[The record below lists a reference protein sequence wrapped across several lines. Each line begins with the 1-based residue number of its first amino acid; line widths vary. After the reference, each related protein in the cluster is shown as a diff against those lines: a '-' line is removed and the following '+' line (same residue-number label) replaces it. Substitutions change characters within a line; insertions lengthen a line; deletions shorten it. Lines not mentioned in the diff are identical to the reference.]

1 MDGRFAVAVTGV
13 GVVSPFGVGQA
24 ALLAG
29 LAEGRSAL
37 ESLDDRASPLGTR
50 ATLGLVRAPADVPDP
65 PGLRLSRTDRFAV
78 LAAREAWS
86 AAGVPAAAAEGCPVV
101 VGSTVAGL
109 SDIDAA
115 VSTDPRAYC
124 RRGGFSRLTAYPVS
138 HVADAIARSLGI
150 RGMCT
155 GLSVACASGATA
167 IVHAAR
173 LIVQGHCSTALAGGS
188 DALATITLAGFHSLR
203 ALDPEPCRPFDCGRR
218 GLNLGEGAG
227 MLVLENLA
235 EARARHAD
243 VLAILRGW
251 AETNDAFHATAPDED
266 GRGLAES
273 VSRAMQHAGVEP
285 DAIGYV
291 NAHGTGTPLNDVA
304 EARAYES
311 AFRQRSRAVPV
322 SSTKSCMGHTLGAAG
337 AIEAIV
343 TILSLR
349 AHLLPVTLRLTDPL
363 EAHAIDWL
371 RGTVRRAP
379 CRFAMS
385 VSAGFGGSNASLV
398 FERDGGGS
406 LR

>member
-1 MDGRFAVAVTGV
+1 M
-13 GVVSPFGVGQA
+13 A
-24 ALLAG
+24 AA
-29 LAEGRSAL
+29 
-37 ESLDDRASPLGTR
+37 
-50 ATLGLVRAPADVPDP
+50 
-65 PGLRLSRTDRFAV
+65 
-78 LAAREAWS
+78 
-86 AAGVPAAAAEGCPVV
+86 PAAAVEGCPVV

-115 VSTDPRAYC
+115 VSADPRAYC
-124 RRGGFSRLTAYPVS
+124 RTGGFSRLRAYPVS
-138 HVADAIARSLGI
+138 HVADAIACSLGI
-150 RGMCT
+150 RGVCT
-155 GLSVACASGATA
+155 GLSVACASGAAA
-167 IVHAAR
+167 IIHAAR
-173 LIVQGHCSTALAGGS
+173 LIAQGRSSTALAGGS

-203 ALDPEPCRPFDCGRR
+203 ALDPDPCRPFDRGRR

-235 EARARHAD
+235 QARARHAE

-251 AETNDAFHATAPDED
+251 SETNDAFHATAPDEE
-266 GRGLAES
+266 GRGLADS
-273 VSRAMQHAGVEP
+273 VVRAMQRAGVEP

-311 AFRQRSRAVPV
+311 AFRHRSSPVPV

-349 AHLLPVTLRLTDPL
+349 ANVLPPTLRLTEPL
-363 EAHAIDWL
+363 DTRAIDWL
-371 RGTVRRAP
+371 RGSVRRVSY
-379 CRFAMS
+379 RFAMS

-398 FERDGGGS
+398 FECDAGAGAR
-406 LR
+406 